1 MKIGMFDS
9 GMGGLV
15 LLHKAMQ
22 TYSAEEYIYYA
33 DLDNVPYG
41 EKTNEQIL
49 SYALKASEFME
60 GKECDAIVVACNTAT
75 SVAIKT
81 LRNTFSIPIIG
92 VEPAVKP
99 AVTHKGH
106 LKAIVMAT
114 PVTVREAKL
123 HDLITSLDAQDD
135 VTLLAMPEL
144 VKIAEREDFASD
156 AAKNY
161 ILKQLSGVDFD
172 EYSDL
177 VLGCTHFNY
186 FKDTLSEILPKHISI
201 IDGSGGTVHHMADL
215 LGLAE
220 RAGKADFSLFTTG
233 GKKAD
238 TALIQKAARM
248 LSRLDKLDT
257 ITSGK
262 KAQ

>member
-41 EKTNEQIL
+41 EKTNEQIV
-49 SYALKASEFME
+49 SYAMAAAGFMAE
-60 GKECDAIVVACNTAT
+60 QGCDAIVVACNTAT
-75 SVAIKT
+75 SVSIDT
-81 LRNTFSIPIIG
+81 LRNTFTIPIIG

-123 HDLITSLDAQDD
+123 HDLIQSLDAQDD

-144 VKIAEREDFASD
+144 VRITEREDFASD
-156 AAKNY
+156 NAKNY
-161 ILKQLSGVDFD
+161 ILERLAGIDLD

-177 VLGCTHFNY
+177 VLGCTHFNF
-186 FKDTLSEILPKHISI
+186 FKDAFRAVLPLS
-201 IDGSGGTVHHMADL
+201 
-215 LGLAE
+215 
-220 RAGKADFSLFTTG
+220 
-233 GKKAD
+233 
-238 TALIQKAARM
+238 TALIDGVEGTVNNLVSKTAGLPHGKVREAEYYVSGRAAD
-248 LSRLDKLDT
+248 SKRLEILHERLEEMEK
-257 ITSGK
+257 IK
-262 KAQ
+262 

>member
-41 EKTNEQIL
+41 EKTNEQIV
-49 SYALKASEFME
+49 SYAMAAAGFMAE
-60 GKECDAIVVACNTAT
+60 QGCDAIVVACNTAT
-75 SVAIKT
+75 SVSIDT
-81 LRNTFSIPIIG
+81 LRNTFTIPIIG

-123 HDLITSLDAQDD
+123 HDLIQSLDAQDA

-144 VKIAEREDFASD
+144 VRITEREDFASD
-156 AAKNY
+156 NAKNY
-161 ILKQLSGVDFD
+161 ILERLAGIDLD

-177 VLGCTHFNY
+177 VLGCTHFNF
-186 FKDTLSEILPKHISI
+186 FKDTFSEILPKHISI
-201 IDGSGGTVHHMADL
+201 IDGATGTLHHMADL
-215 LGLAE
+215 LGISE
-220 RAGKADFSLFTTG
+220 KPGKAGFSLFTTG
-233 GKKAD
+233 GKPAD
-238 TALIQKAARM
+238 EALIKKAERM
-248 LSRLDKLDT
+248 LERLDRIDT
-257 ITSGK
+257 ISCGK
-262 KAQ
+262 I